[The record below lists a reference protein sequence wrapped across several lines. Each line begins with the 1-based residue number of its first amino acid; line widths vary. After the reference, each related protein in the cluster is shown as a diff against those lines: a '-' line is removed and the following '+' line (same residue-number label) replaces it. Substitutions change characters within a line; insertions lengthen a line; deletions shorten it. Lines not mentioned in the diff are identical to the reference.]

1 MTHSSPTRRSS
12 DLLTDRTG
20 DRVDRRL
27 TGGTDLDERA
37 VDADDGAEQADE
49 RRGRAHGGEERQ
61 TGRQLGVDRSLAAGQ
76 RAVHPLVLIDRI
88 GQLAVLFGGDEAVV
102 DDLAIGA
109 VLLELSSAVLQARRA
124 PEGAAGRFAL
134 IEDLLLLE
142 HLREHDVPGHHRS
155 EEHTSE
161 LQSLMRIT
169 NALLCL

>member
-1 MTHSSPTRRSS
+1 MRISDWSSDVCSS
-12 DLLTDRTG
+12 DL
-20 DRVDRRL
+20 L

-109 VLLELSSAVLQARRA
+109 VLIELSRAVLQDRRA

-142 HLREHDVPGHHRS
+142 KLREPEVQGPHRTKRGWVGK
-155 EEHTSE
+155 EGV
-161 LQSLMRIT
+161 R
-169 NALLCL
+169 